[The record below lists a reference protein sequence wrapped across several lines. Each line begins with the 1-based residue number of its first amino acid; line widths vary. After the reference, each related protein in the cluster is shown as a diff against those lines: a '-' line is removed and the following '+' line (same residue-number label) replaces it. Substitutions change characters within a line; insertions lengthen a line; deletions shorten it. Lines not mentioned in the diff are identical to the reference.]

1 MTQEIQKGGQI
12 VIGNVL
18 APGENRSGIP
28 DHVIE
33 SLARCFLPDLIA
45 FFESDERKREYEE
58 WERNQGNV
66 SDINVA

>member
-1 MTQEIQKGGQI
+1 MS
-12 VIGNVL
+12 
-18 APGENRSGIP
+18 PGENRSGIP

-45 FFESDERKREYEE
+45 FFESDEGKREYEE